1 MIVHIYAK
9 ASLRFIGTLFYMK
22 TALITGGAQRI
33 GAQITKTLHAHG
45 YNVII
50 HYRHSGTE
58 AQTLADELNQIRI
71 NSATLAQ
78 AELTDTQA
86 LKTLTT
92 AIKQLDI
99 LVNNASV
106 FYPTPLQNTSENDW
120 HKIIDSNL
128 MAPFFLSQSLA
139 AILSKKHGCIIN
151 IVDIHAQRPLKNH
164 AIYNISKAGI
174 EMMTKTL
181 AKELAPDI
189 RVCGVAPGSILWP
202 ENAAELNIEQKNKML
217 DKIPLNKQ
225 GNPEDIAN
233 TVLFLAN
240 SPYITGQII
249 SVDGGRT
256 LNQ

>member
-1 MIVHIYAK
+1 
-9 ASLRFIGTLFYMK
+9 MK

-45 YNVII
+45 YNIVI
-50 HYRHSGTE
+50 HYRNSSQE
-58 AQTLADELNQIRI
+58 AQTLADELNQLRA
-71 NSATLAQ
+71 NSATLIQ
-78 AELTDTQA
+78 AELSDLQA
-86 LKTLTT
+86 LKTLANT
-92 AIKQLDI
+92 IKQLDV

-106 FYPTPLQNTSENDW
+106 FYPTLMQNVNENDW
-120 HKIIDSNL
+120 NTIINTNL
-128 MAPFFLSQSLA
+128 MAPFFLSQSLSA
-139 AILSKKHGCIIN
+139 ALSKNKGCIIN

-164 AIYNISKAGI
+164 AIYNISKAGLA
-174 EMMTKTL
+174 MMTQTL
-181 AKELAPDI
+181 AKELAPEI

-202 ENAAELNIEQKNKML
+202 ENQAKLNDEQKDKML
-217 DKIPLNKQ
+217 NKIPLSKQ
-225 GNPEDIAN
+225 GSPEDIAN

>member
-1 MIVHIYAK
+1 
-9 ASLRFIGTLFYMK
+9 MK

-33 GAQITKTLHAHG
+33 GAQITRTLHAHD

-50 HYRHSGTE
+50 HYRNSNKE
-58 AQTLADELNQIRI
+58 AQILADELNQLRA
-71 NSATLAQ
+71 NSATLIQ
-78 AELTDTQA
+78 AELSDLQA
-86 LKTLTT
+86 LKILANT
-92 AIKQLDI
+92 IKLLDV

-106 FYPTPLQNTSENDW
+106 FYPTPMQNANENDW
-120 HKIIDSNL
+120 NTIINTNL
-128 MAPFFLSQSLA
+128 MAPFFLSQSLSA
-139 AILSKKHGCIIN
+139 TLSKNNGCIIN

-164 AIYNISKAGI
+164 AIYNISKAGVA
-174 EMMTKTL
+174 MMTQTL
-181 AKELAPDI
+181 AKELAPEI

-202 ENAAELNIEQKNKML
+202 ENQAKLNDEQKHKML
-217 DKIPLNKQ
+217 SKIPLNKQ
-225 GNPEDIAN
+225 GIPEDIAN